1 MHSHGLAKVNA
12 SSIIQYDKLKK
23 IKNTRIFIILSMFLY
38 ATLVASGPFLDMLG
52 RCVWIAL
59 DKVVVVVMDGG
70 NVVVV
75 VF

>member
-1 MHSHGLAKVNA
+1 MV
-12 SSIIQYDKLKK
+12 
-23 IKNTRIFIILSMFLY
+23 LY
-38 ATLVASGPFLDMLG
+38 ATPVASGPFLDMLG